1 MVSLHPGS
9 IIRRRFLEPLNL
21 SLTDVAKAMNVSVS
35 SISRIVN
42 EKAEITSEMA
52 LRLSFVL
59 GIDSATWLN
68 MQTAY
73 NLQEAKKLF
82 DEGGL
87 KKLWQPEIEADV
99 EADVEAEDEIP
110 A

>member
-1 MVSLHPGS
+1 MVSLHPGR

-42 EKAEITSEMA
+42 EKAEISSDMA
-52 LRLSFVL
+52 LRLSYVL
-59 GIDSATWLN
+59 GIDPATWLN

-82 DEGGL
+82 DDSGL
-87 KKLWQPEIEADV
+87 KKLWQPEDEIEA
-99 EADVEAEDEIP
+99 EIRSSVS

>member
-1 MVSLHPGS
+1 MISLHHGN

-21 SLTDVAKAMNVSVS
+21 SLTDVARAMDVSVS

-42 EKAEITSEMA
+42 EKAEISSDMA

-59 GIDSATWLN
+59 GIDPATWLN

-82 DEGGL
+82 DEDGL
-87 KKLWQPEIEADV
+87 KKLWQPDASAE
-99 EADVEAEDEIP
+99 VEAEHAIH